1 MENENTVYVVMLEWV
16 TDDDQGI
23 DYYIY
28 KNYDGALNKFNGLI
42 IDECDADISWVGSQV
57 FDENGEVNEGFTL
70 ECNTNIKQSG
80 NRDLF
85 WKVSDDYGC
94 RFSNITLTKKEI
106 IGD

>member
-1 MENENTVYVVMLEWV
+1 MEYTVYVVMLEWQ
-16 TDDDQGI
+16 TSDDNGI

-28 KNYDGALNKFNGLI
+28 RSYKKAVNKFNGLI
-42 IDECDADISWVGSQV
+42 EDECDADISWAGSQV

-70 ECNTNIKQSG
+70 DCNTNIEQSG
-80 NRDLF
+80 IRDLF

-106 IGD
+106 IGG